1 MTREYGPP
9 DSKKILTIIAE
20 TINRSDGL
28 EIAKGEVPGQR
39 SEFKFGHQAAISS
52 AEIAIWDL
60 AAAYAYLSSARVMS
74 VGSSDANDMSTG
86 SGARTVK
93 VWGLDSDYNEISE
106 TVTLASTAAAS
117 TTQEYLRVFRAKVI
131 TAGSGGKNA
140 GIIYVGASTMTGGVP
155 ADKYAAI
162 GTSENETLMALW
174 TVPAGKTA
182 YLQKISGNAGVAT
195 ADIGATIRLKVRE
208 LGEVFQTKEKFNSIR
223 AMVSLERATPKAIPE
238 KSDIE
243 MTAERVGS
251 TDVDVAATFELIL
264 VDN

>member
-1 MTREYGPP
+1 MTKSYGGP
-9 DSKKILTIIAE
+9 DSKPILSVIAE

-39 SEFKFGHQAAISS
+39 AELKFGHQNAISN
-52 AEIAIWDL
+52 AEIAVWDI
-60 AAAYAYLSSARVMS
+60 AAAYAYLSSATVMA
-74 VGSSDANDMSTG
+74 VGSNDANDKAAGT
-86 SGARTVK
+86 GARTVK
-93 VWGLDSDYNEISE
+93 VWGLDGDYNEISE
-106 TVTLASTAAAS
+106 TVTMVSTTAVS
-117 TTQEYLRVFRAKVI
+117 TTQAYLRVFRATVI

-140 GIIYVGASTMTGGVP
+140 GIIYVGASTITGGVP

-162 GTSENETLMALW
+162 AVGENQTLMAIW

-182 YLQKISGNAGVAT
+182 YLQKVSGNAGVAT

-223 AMVSLERATPKAIPE
+223 VLVDLSRATPKSIPA

-243 MTAERVGS
+243 MTAIRVGN
-251 TDVDVAATFELIL
+251 TDVDVAATFEMIL
-264 VDN
+264 VDD